1 MSSRACPPGA
11 PPVASLRPSRLAIS
25 TAGAP
30 VASPGTVI
38 RVCGVTSLLADAALA
53 ASVAD
58 AAAAARTAP
67 MRHASRRFVLL
78 VIVIDVLPDFRPTQ
92 AGLGGGA
99 AS

>member
-1 MSSRACPPGA
+1 MSSRACPAGA
-11 PPVASLRPSRLAIS
+11 PPVTSLRPSRLAIS

-38 RVCGVTSLLADAALA
+38 RVGGVTSLLADAALA

-67 MRHASRRFVLL
+67 MPRARRRFVLL
-78 VIVIDVLPDFRPTQ
+78 VMMIVLPDFRPTQ
-92 AGLGGGA
+92 CAQANELI
-99 AS
+99 S